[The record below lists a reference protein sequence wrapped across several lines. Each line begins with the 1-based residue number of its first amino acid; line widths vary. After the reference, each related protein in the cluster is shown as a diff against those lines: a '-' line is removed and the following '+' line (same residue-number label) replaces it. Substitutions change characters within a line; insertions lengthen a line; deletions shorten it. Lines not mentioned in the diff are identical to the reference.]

1 MRHVNITCLPYNR
14 EKDKHFI
21 EIPTKYTHP
30 QFNHE
35 KIPEKPKLRNIV
47 KNNWSVFIKNMK
59 VMKERKCKNKTQTT
73 DQNSS
78 D

>member
-1 MRHVNITCLPYNR
+1 MRHVNIACLPYNR

-35 KIPEKPKLRNIV
+35 KIPEKPKLRNPV
-47 KNNWSVFIKNMK
+47 ENSWSVFIKNMK
-59 VMKERKCKNKTQTT
+59 ERKSKNKTQTK

>member
-1 MRHVNITCLPYNR
+1 VVTRHVNITCLPYNR

-21 EIPTKYTHP
+21 DIPTKYTHP

-47 KNNWSVFIKNMK
+47 KNNWSKKKKITGQYSS
-59 VMKERKCKNKTQTT
+59 KT
-73 DQNSS
+73 
-78 D
+78 